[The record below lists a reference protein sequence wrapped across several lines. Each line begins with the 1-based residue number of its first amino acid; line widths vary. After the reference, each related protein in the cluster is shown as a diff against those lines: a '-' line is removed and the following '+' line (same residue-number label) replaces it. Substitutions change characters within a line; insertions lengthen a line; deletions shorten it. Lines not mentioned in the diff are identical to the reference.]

1 MKKLIGAVLVGSM
14 LLGACSEEVVKEET
28 KAVEQKETATKT
40 PEPAKKAE
48 PKKAEPKKVVETEY
62 LDSMSTAMKS
72 VAGALHSISEE
83 SVKFSENP
91 ALIMDQG
98 WIVDMAMAITLL
110 DSSITQVRDIEEP
123 EEEELK
129 KAHTLVLKA
138 MDHYQYVVDNYPSA
152 IDKMD
157 ADAIRKCTENLST
170 ATGYIQQAS
179 GIIADYRDNM

>member
-1 MKKLIGAVLVGSM
+1 MKKLIGAVLVGSV

-28 KAVEQKETATKT
+28 KAVEQKETTKA

-48 PKKAEPKKVVETEY
+48 PKKYVESDY

-72 VAGALHSISEE
+72 VAGALRSISEE
-83 SVKFSENP
+83 STKFSENP

-110 DSSITQVRDIEEP
+110 DSSIMQVRDIEEP
-123 EEEELK
+123 EGKELK
-129 KAHTLVLKA
+129 EAHTLVLKA

-152 IDKMD
+152 IDSMD
-157 ADAIRKCTENLST
+157 ADAIRKCTENMKT
-170 ATGYIQQAS
+170 ATGYIQEAS
-179 GIIADYRDNM
+179 GIITDYRDNM

>member
-28 KAVEQKETATKT
+28 KAVEQKETVTKT
-40 PEPAKKAE
+40 PEPAEKAE
-48 PKKAEPKKVVETEY
+48 PKKYVESDY

-72 VAGALHSISEE
+72 VAGALRSISEE
-83 SVKFSENP
+83 SAKFSENP

-110 DSSITQVRDIEEP
+110 DSSIMQVRDIEEP
-123 EEEELK
+123 EGKELK
-129 KAHTLVLKA
+129 EAHTLVLKA

-152 IDKMD
+152 IDSMD
-157 ADAIRKCTENLST
+157 AEAIRKCTENMKT
-170 ATGYIQQAS
+170 ATGYIQEAS

>member
-14 LLGACSEEVVKEET
+14 LLGACSEEAVKKET

-48 PKKAEPKKVVETEY
+48 PKKYVESDY

-72 VAGALHSISEE
+72 VAGALRSISEE
-83 SVKFSENP
+83 STKFSENP

-110 DSSITQVRDIEEP
+110 DSSIMQVRDIEEP
-123 EEEELK
+123 EGEELR
-129 KAHTLVLKA
+129 KAHKLVLKA

-152 IDKMD
+152 IDSMD
-157 ADAIRKCTENLST
+157 AEAIRKCTENMQT
-170 ATGYIQQAS
+170 ARGYIQEATD
-179 GIIADYRDNM
+179 IITDYRENM